1 MNDRGSDKSGIQKL
15 ESISWSDAYPLPT
28 MKPFEPRRSLHSL
41 LRVQTRW
48 LTTLK
53 HKTLYID
60 TFRAATQLK
69 NADYKVDISRLQS
82 RREGPPRFQKLS
94 PELCAVLF
102 PAAIPTTAGLAS
114 KKSPAPLHHSWSSA
128 NWSLPFLLD
137 RRQKQLMNWLEL
149 GARRK
154 ATPSKVDYE
163 AFSIFDSS
171 GTERL
176 SKKET
181 GRV

>member
-1 MNDRGSDKSGIQKL
+1 MLLPSFFFQGAKAMRKSETAL
-15 ESISWSDAYPLPT
+15 LPT

-53 HKTLYID
+53 HKTLDID
-60 TFRAATQLK
+60 TFSAATLLK

-128 NWSLPFLLD
+128 NWSLPSWRID
-137 RRQKQLMNWLEL
+137 RLPPAVMTRL
-149 GARRK
+149 G
-154 ATPSKVDYE
+154 
-163 AFSIFDSS
+163 
-171 GTERL
+171 L
-176 SKKET
+176 W
-181 GRV
+181 